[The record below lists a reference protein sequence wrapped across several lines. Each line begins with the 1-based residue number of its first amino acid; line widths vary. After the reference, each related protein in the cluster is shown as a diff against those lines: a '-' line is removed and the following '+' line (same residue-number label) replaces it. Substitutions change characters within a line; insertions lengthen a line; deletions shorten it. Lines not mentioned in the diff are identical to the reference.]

1 MFLWIPLHGVRSRVS
16 LPGVGRFDDEWYA
29 TKVPRTRQDLRTA
42 GVARRAIA
50 GSGFQRTARG
60 HHRRTDP
67 DQPTT
72 STPTQRI
79 VDALPLIPDGGF
91 IAGWAAAYV
100 HGVNALDGL
109 DHHTL
114 APLPVPIVL
123 PPGLRRRDTATVTYR
138 QSSRRARGE
147 LAHDLPVTTVWRT
160 IVDLTSHAPD
170 LTEAVVAVDAFL
182 AARLVTR
189 EILDRNIDGTPAR
202 RGVRQARKAIAL
214 ARPGVPSTW
223 ETRLR
228 IFAVTELGWT
238 DLEPNRAVF
247 DLTGQLLGVPDL
259 LQVESA
265 LAIEYDGASW
275 STGRRHGHRDR
286 EQHREDNAREE
297 RLERAGLVVVRAD
310 KADLVQH
317 RRALAD
323 RLRSAQADGLSR
335 NRSRDHWT
343 LDEPEPW
350 FGLPG

>member
-1 MFLWIPLHGVRSRVS
+1 MVLWIPLHGGSTDATLPDVSRFS
-16 LPGVGRFDDEWYA
+16 EEWYE
-29 TKVPRTRQDLRTA
+29 TRVPRTRQDLRSS
-42 GVARRAIA
+42 GVGRRAIA
-50 GSGFQRTARG
+50 GPGFEPTSRG
-60 HHRRTDP
+60 YHRRADP
-67 DQPTT
+67 EGR

-79 VDALPLIPDGGF
+79 VDALPLVPEGGF
-91 IAGWAAAYV
+91 VAGWAAAYV

-114 APLPVPIVL
+114 DPLPVPIVL
-123 PPGLRRRDTATVTYR
+123 PPGLRRRDTATVSYR

-147 LAHDLPVTTVWRT
+147 LVNDIPVTSIWRT
-160 IVDLTSHAPD
+160 IVDLAGLAPD

-189 EILDRNIDGTPAR
+189 ELLDRTIARTPPGR
-202 RGVRQARKAIAL
+202 RGIRQARAAIGL

-228 IFAVTELGWT
+228 ILAVTELGWT

-247 DLTGQLLGVPDL
+247 DPTGQLLGVPDL

-275 STGRRHGHRDR
+275 TSARRHGHRDR
-286 EQHREDNAREE
+286 DQHREDNAREE
-297 RLERAGLVVVRAD
+297 RLERAGLVVVRVD
-310 KADLVQH
+310 KADVAQH

-323 RLRSAQADGLSR
+323 RLRAAQADGLGR
-335 NRSRDHWT
+335 DRSRDRWT
-343 LDEPEPW
+343 LEEPAHW
-350 FGLPG
+350 IGLPA

>member
-1 MFLWIPLHGVRSRVS
+1 M
-16 LPGVGRFDDEWYA
+16 GRFDEEWYETRVA
-29 TKVPRTRQDLRTA
+29 RTRQDLRTA
-42 GVARRAIA
+42 GITRREIA

-60 HHRRTDP
+60 HHRRADP
-67 DQPTT
+67 DQPT
-72 STPTQRI
+72 TPTQRI
-79 VDALPLIPDGGF
+79 VDALPLIPDGGLF
-91 IAGWAAAYV
+91 AGWAAAYV
-100 HGVNALDGL
+100 HGVNTLDGL

-114 APLPVPIVL
+114 DALPVPVLL

-147 LAHDLPVTTVWRT
+147 LVNDIPVTSVWRT
-160 IVDLTSHAPD
+160 IFDLTSHAPD

-182 AARLVTR
+182 AARIVTR
-189 EILDRNIDGTPAR
+189 EILDRNLAGTAAR
-202 RGVRQARKAIAL
+202 RGVRRAREAIAL

-238 DLEPNRAVF
+238 DLEPNRTVF

-286 EQHREDNAREE
+286 DQHREDNAREE

-310 KADLVQH
+310 KSDLVQH

-323 RLRSAQADGLSR
+323 RLRAAQADGLARDS
-335 NRSRDHWT
+335 SRDRWT
-343 LDEPEPW
+343 LDGPEHW
-350 FGLPG
+350 FGLPA